1 MAAALSAE
9 TIALVK
15 ATAPALAQYGED
27 ITKAMYAR
35 LFQNPDI
42 KALFNHANQA
52 TGAQPKALAGAVLAY
67 AQNIDNLGVLL
78 PAVERIAQKHVGY
91 HILAEHYPFVATALL
106 GAIKDVL
113 GEAATDE
120 ILGAWGEAYWFLADI
135 LIGREA
141 AIRTDIEAVEG
152 GWTGWR
158 DFVVAEKIR
167 ESAVITSFVLR
178 PADGKPVIPHKPGQY
193 LTFRF
198 DTADVAQFS
207 LRGEKRNYSISAGP
221 NGESYRIS
229 VKREDLGA
237 ASRFLHDQI
246 RIGDILQAT
255 PPAGDFFLAEQP
267 ARPVVLL
274 SGGVGLTPMVSMV
287 EHIARA
293 HPELEAHFVHGAL
306 NSKVHALDGHVRAL
320 AKGHGGVSVT
330 TFYSEPLAADRAGE
344 SHDVDGFIT
353 IDWLKAN
360 TPLADADFYLCGP
373 KPFLRAFVSGL
384 TEAGVPGDR
393 IHYEFFGPTDEAL
406 AA

>member
-1 MAAALSAE
+1 MAAALSAD
-9 TIALVK
+9 TIARVK
-15 ATAPALAQYGED
+15 ATVPALAEHGEA
-27 ITKAMYAR
+27 ITLAMYAR
-35 LFQNPDI
+35 LFQDAHI
-42 KALFNHANQA
+42 KALFNHANQSS
-52 TGAQPKALAGAVLAY
+52 GAQPKALAGAVLAY
-67 AQNIDNLGVLL
+67 ARNIDNLGAVL
-78 PAVERIAQKHVGY
+78 PVVERIAQKHVGY
-91 HILAEHYPFVATALL
+91 HILAEHYPFVANALL

-113 GEAATDE
+113 GDAATDE
-120 ILGAWGEAYWFLADI
+120 ILAAWGEAYWFLADI
-135 LIGREA
+135 LIDREA
-141 AIRTDIEAVEG
+141 KIRAGIEAVDG

-178 PADGKPVIPHKPGQY
+178 PKDGGPVIPHRPGQY

-198 DTADVAQFS
+198 DLPGAP
-207 LRGEKRNYSISAGP
+207 GEKRNYTISAGP

-246 RIGDILQAT
+246 QVGDVLSAT
-255 PPAGDFFLAEQP
+255 PPAGDFFLADQP

-287 EHIARA
+287 EHIAQA

-306 NSKVHALDGHVRAL
+306 NSEVHALDGHVRTL
-320 AKGHGGVSVT
+320 ARDHGGVTVT
-330 TFYSEPLAADRAGE
+330 TFYSAPLAGDRAGE
-344 SHDVDGFIT
+344 SHDVDGLIS

-360 TPLADADFYLCGP
+360 TPFAEADFYLCGP
-373 KPFLRAFVSGL
+373 KPFLRAFVDGL
-384 TEAGVPGDR
+384 AGAGVPADR
-393 IHYEFFGPTDEAL
+393 IHYEVFGPMDEAL

>member
-1 MAAALSAE
+1 MAAALSAD
-9 TIALVK
+9 TIARVK
-15 ATAPALAQYGED
+15 ATVPALAEHGEA
-27 ITKAMYAR
+27 ITLAMYAR
-35 LFQNPDI
+35 LFQDAHI
-42 KALFNHANQA
+42 KALFNHANQSS
-52 TGAQPKALAGAVLAY
+52 GAQPKALAGAVLAY
-67 AQNIDNLGVLL
+67 ARNIDNLGAVL
-78 PAVERIAQKHVGY
+78 PVVERIAQKHVGY

-113 GEAATDE
+113 GDAATDE
-120 ILGAWGEAYWFLADI
+120 ILAAWGEAYWFLADI
-135 LIGREA
+135 LIDREA
-141 AIRTDIEAVEG
+141 AIRAGIEAVDG

-178 PADGKPVIPHKPGQY
+178 PRDGGPVIPHKPGQY

-198 DTADVAQFS
+198 DLPGAP
-207 LRGEKRNYSISAGP
+207 GEKRNYSISAGP
-221 NGESYRIS
+221 NGQSYRIS

-246 RIGDILQAT
+246 QVGDVLSAT
-255 PPAGDFFLAEQP
+255 PPAGDFFLADQP

-287 EHIARA
+287 EHIAQA

-306 NSKVHALDGHVRAL
+306 NSEVHALDGHVRTL
-320 AKGHGGVSVT
+320 AKDHGGVTVT
-330 TFYSEPLAADRAGE
+330 TFYSAPLAGDRAGE
-344 SHDVDGFIT
+344 SHDVDGLIS

-360 TPLADADFYLCGP
+360 TPFAEADFYLCGP
-373 KPFLRAFVSGL
+373 KPFLKAFVDGL
-384 TEAGVPGDR
+384 IGAGVPADR
-393 IHYEFFGPTDEAL
+393 IHYEVFGPTDEAL

>member
-9 TIALVK
+9 TIARVK
-15 ATAPALAQYGED
+15 ATVPALAEHGEA
-27 ITKAMYAR
+27 ITLAMYAR
-35 LFQNPDI
+35 LFQDDHI

-52 TGAQPKALAGAVLAY
+52 TGAQPKALAGAILAY
-67 AQNIDNLGVLL
+67 AQNIDNLGVVL
-78 PAVERIAQKHVGY
+78 PVVERIAHKHVGY
-91 HILAEHYPFVATALL
+91 HILAEHYPFVAKALL

-113 GEAATDE
+113 GDAATDE

-141 AIRTDIEAVEG
+141 AIRTEIEAFEG

-158 DFVVAEKIR
+158 DFVVAEKVR

-178 PADGKPVIPHKPGQY
+178 PADGGKVIPHKPGQY

-198 DTADVAQFS
+198 DSADLA
-207 LRGEKRNYSISAGP
+207 GEKRNYSISAGP

-237 ASRFLHDQI
+237 ASRFLHDQT

-255 PPAGDFFLAEQP
+255 PPAGDFFLADQP

-287 EHIARA
+287 EHIAKE

-320 AKGHGGVSVT
+320 AKDHGGVSVT
-330 TFYSEPLAADRAGE
+330 TFYSHPLAGDRAGE

-360 TPLADADFYLCGP
+360 TPFAEADFYLCGP
-373 KPFLRAFVSGL
+373 TPFLKAFVSGL
-384 TEAGVPGDR
+384 TDAGVPADR
-393 IHYEFFGPTDEAL
+393 VHYEVFGPTAEAI

>member
-15 ATAPALAQYGED
+15 ATIPALAQHGEA
-27 ITKAMYAR
+27 ITRAMYAR
-35 LFQNPDI
+35 LFQDAHI

-52 TGAQPKALAGAVLAY
+52 SGAQPKALAGAVLAY
-67 AQNIDNLGVLL
+67 AQNIDNLSVVL
-78 PAVERIAQKHVGY
+78 PVVERIAQKHVGY
-91 HILAEHYPFVATALL
+91 HILAEHYPFVAGALL

-113 GEAATDE
+113 GDAATDE
-120 ILGAWGEAYWFLADI
+120 ILAAWGEAYWFLADI

-141 AIRTDIEAVEG
+141 AIRDEIEAVDG
-152 GWTGWR
+152 GWNGWR
-158 DFVVAEKIR
+158 DFIVAEKIR

-178 PADGKPVIPHKPGQY
+178 PKDGGKVIPHKPGQY

-198 DTADVAQFS
+198 DLPEVAQSS

-221 NGESYRIS
+221 NGETYRIS

-237 ASRFLHDQI
+237 ASRFLHDHI

-255 PPAGDFFLAEQP
+255 PPAGDFFLADRP

-287 EHIARA
+287 EHIAKA

-306 NSKVHALDGHVRAL
+306 NSGVHALDGHVRSL
-320 AKGHGGVSVT
+320 AKDHGGVSVT
-330 TFYSEPLAADRAGE
+330 TFYSEPLEGDRAGE
-344 SHDVDGFIT
+344 THDVDGFVT

-360 TPLADADFYLCGP
+360 TPFADADFYLCGP
-373 KPFLRAFVSGL
+373 TPFLKAFVTGL
-384 TEAGVPGDR
+384 AGAGVPGDR
-393 IHYEFFGPTDEAL
+393 IHYEVFGPTAEAI

>member
-1 MAAALSAE
+1 MAAALSAD
-9 TIALVK
+9 TIARVK
-15 ATAPALAQYGED
+15 ATVPALAEHGEA
-27 ITKAMYAR
+27 ITLAMYAR
-35 LFQNPDI
+35 LFQDDHI
-42 KALFNHANQA
+42 KALFNHANQS
-52 TGAQPKALAGAVLAY
+52 TGAQPKALAGAILAY
-67 AQNIDNLGVLL
+67 AQNIDNLGVVL
-78 PAVERIAQKHVGY
+78 PVVERIAHKHVGY
-91 HILAEHYPFVATALL
+91 HILSEHYPFVAKALL
-106 GAIKDVL
+106 GAIQDVL
-113 GEAATDE
+113 GDAATDE
-120 ILGAWGEAYWFLADI
+120 ILAAWGEAYWFLADI

-141 AIRTDIEAVEG
+141 TIRAEIEAFEG
-152 GWTGWR
+152 GWSGWR

-178 PADGKPVIPHKPGQY
+178 PKDGGAVIPHKPGQY

-198 DTADVAQFS
+198 DLPEAA
-207 LRGEKRNYSISAGP
+207 GEKRNYSISAGP

-246 RIGDILQAT
+246 QVGDVLQAT

-287 EHIARA
+287 EHIAQA

-306 NSKVHALDGHVRAL
+306 NSDVHALDGHVRAL
-320 AKGHGGVSVT
+320 AKDHGGVSVT
-330 TFYSEPLAADRAGE
+330 TFYSDPLAGDRAGE

-353 IDWLKAN
+353 IDWLAAN
-360 TPLADADFYLCGP
+360 TPFAEADFYLCGP
-373 KPFLRAFVSGL
+373 MPFLKAFVNGL
-384 TEAGVPGDR
+384 IGAGVAEDR
-393 IHYEFFGPTDEAL
+393 VHYEVFGPTAEAL